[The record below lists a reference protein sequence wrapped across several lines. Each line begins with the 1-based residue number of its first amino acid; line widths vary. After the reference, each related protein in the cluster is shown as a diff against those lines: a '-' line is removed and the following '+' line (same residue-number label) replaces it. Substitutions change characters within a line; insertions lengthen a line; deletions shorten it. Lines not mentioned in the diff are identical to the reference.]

1 VAPTLVTPL
10 ASLVSCVVCN
20 LCTGCESWR
29 WWWWWWWCG
38 CVYVLQAKDL
48 GRKAVSASGSVH
60 NEEFS
65 RKLVEFLKV
74 CENIDTSLHW

>member
-1 VAPTLVTPL
+1 
-10 ASLVSCVVCN
+10 
-20 LCTGCESWR
+20 
-29 WWWWWWWCG
+29 
-38 CVYVLQAKDL
+38 VLQAKDL

-74 CENIDTSLHW
+74 CENIDTSLD